1 VVRRVPTDRIER
13 LIECATE
20 VFIDQGYRR
29 TQMSDVASALGVA
42 KGTLYLYVDSKEA
55 LFDLVARYADDL
67 RALPRPVKLPVS
79 TPRPGATVRYVRER
93 LSRNQVPQTLVAA
106 LCTRR
111 VSDAGAELGAIAGE
125 LFDTLAAN
133 RRGIKLLDRSAQDLP
148 ELAALWFQ
156 GARGGLIR
164 TLQSYLDGRVR
175 GGLLRTFP
183 DTAVAARIAIE
194 ILVFWAVHRHWDP
207 QPQIVE
213 EAAVRDTVI
222 KFIVTSF
229 ANR

>member
-1 VVRRVPTDRIER
+1 MVRGMPTDRIER

-29 TQMSDVASALGVA
+29 TQMSDIASALGVA

-106 LCTRR
+106 LGTRR

-164 TLQSYLDGRVR
+164 TLQSYLDGPVR
-175 GGLLRTFP
+175 RCLLGAFP
-183 DTAVAARIAIE
+183 YTTLAG
-194 ILVFWAVHRHWDP
+194 
-207 QPQIVE
+207 
-213 EAAVRDTVI
+213 
-222 KFIVTSF
+222 
-229 ANR
+229 